1 MAVLYVFTDI
11 LQHKAFQK
19 LSTPFLWLG
28 MNSITGE
35 PLAPRGILMARV
47 CMAGL
52 TDFTSPCR

>member
-35 PLAPRGILMARV
+35 SLAPRSILMAQI
-47 CMAGL
+47 CMASL
-52 TDFTSPCR
+52 TGFTSPCR